1 MVNYP
6 IFLFWWMEEDDIDY
20 GESLYLDSKKV
31 FNAVEAACV
40 WAGENL
46 LDVVPA
52 EYRNAE
58 PLTVSLP
65 LKGVVFA

>member
-6 IFLFWWMEEDDIDY
+6 SFLFWWMEEDDIDY
-20 GESLYLDSKKV
+20 SEFLWLDAKRV
-31 FNAVEAACV
+31 FTAILDAAQ
-40 WAGENL
+40 WASENL

-65 LKGVVFA
+65 LKGVILA